1 MFVDN
6 CTFAKE
12 AKTMTEKEYKN
23 RLEKIESSIA
33 VNRQKAIVAE
43 QKQKVTLKVAN
54 VTISQD

>member
-1 MFVDN
+1 MN
-6 CTFAKE
+6 E
-12 AKTMTEKEYKN
+12 TMTEKEYKN